1 MVVVPLLVICKA
13 MVNHCGV
20 AAVSGVLS
28 FTVNIVAELHVVPT
42 QT

>member
-1 MVVVPLLVICKA
+1 MAVVPLFVICMA

-20 AAVSGVLS
+20 AVVSGVFS